1 MNSNKQLKYLK
12 LVLAERVFIKKPS
25 HLSLFSKEKR
35 KERKLNTVP
44 QSNVQTYESNGT
56 RPTGCACLPLPLAGG
71 GGGA

>member
-1 MNSNKQLKYLK
+1 M
-12 LVLAERVFIKKPS
+12 FI
-25 HLSLFSKEKR
+25 LKEKR
-35 KERKLNTVP
+35 KDRKLNTVP